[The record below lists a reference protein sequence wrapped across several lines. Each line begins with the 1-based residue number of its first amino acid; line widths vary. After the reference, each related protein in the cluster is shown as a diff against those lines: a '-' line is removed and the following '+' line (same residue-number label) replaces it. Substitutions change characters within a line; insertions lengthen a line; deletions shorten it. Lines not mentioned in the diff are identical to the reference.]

1 MPARLGQLGWIQSAA
16 AWGFNGAT
24 ASGPEFMLPA
34 REKKIMQP
42 GHSRTFRA
50 CSLTVALLPW
60 AIACSGS
67 GNASPAGSGGTRAS
81 ITSSGGSTVA
91 GGTSSEPKGGAPGS
105 GGTSSPGA
113 GGQVSAGG
121 TPASPAGGSGGSAG
135 SVLAVGGGGASGV
148 AGAPSSSSGGAGASA
163 PSAGCGKAAG
173 LMSGRASIDVSGTK
187 REYILALPTDYDQ
200 SKPYRLIFGWHP
212 WGGSAQQVA
221 SGGYYGLQTQAKG
234 TAIFV
239 SAEGLDFGGNGL
251 GWGNTNGQDIALL
264 NAMLDRFRSQ
274 LCIDENRIF
283 SVGFSFG
290 GMFSFASGCSSKGMM
305 RAIAPMAGNTTVAGC
320 ENGTRPVAIMGFH
333 GTDDQVVGIDGG
345 RKGRDIFAQ
354 RNGCTQQTVAS
365 QPTWCDV
372 AGDKYQP
379 CSCVSY
385 QGCKDGYPVT

>member
-1 MPARLGQLGWIQSAA
+1 
-16 AWGFNGAT
+16 
-24 ASGPEFMLPA
+24 
-34 REKKIMQP
+34 
-42 GHSRTFRA
+42 
-50 CSLTVALLPW
+50 
-60 AIACSGS
+60 
-67 GNASPAGSGGTRAS
+67 
-81 ITSSGGSTVA
+81 
-91 GGTSSEPKGGAPGS
+91 
-105 GGTSSPGA
+105 
-113 GGQVSAGG
+113 VSAGG
-121 TPASPAGGSGGSAG
+121 TKASAAAGSGSSAG
-135 SVLAVGGGGASGV
+135 SVPAVGGGGALGG
-148 AGAPSSSSGGAGASA
+148 AGAPSSSGGAGASS

-173 LMSGRASIDVSGTK
+173 LTSGRASIDVAGTM

-251 GWGNTNGQDIALL
+251 GWGNSNGQDIALL

-290 GMFSFASGCSSKGMM
+290 GMFSFAAGCSSKSMM

-333 GTDDQVVGIDGG
+333 GTDDDVVAIDGG
-345 RKGRDIFAQ
+345 RKGRDVFAQ
-354 RNGCTQQTVAS
+354 RNGCTTETVPS

-385 QGCKDGYPVT
+385 QGCKDGYPVTWCEYKGKHMQAPNSGATVWNFFAQF